1 MQHNIFL
8 KFIEIHFFP
17 YNTDV
22 SLYNTDVS
30 LYNTDVSLYNTDVS
44 LYNTD
49 VSLYD
54 TDVSLLRNNLN
65 VTFVVN
71 HKFLSMAPSSP

>member
-1 MQHNIFL
+1 MQHNNFL

-17 YNTDV
+17 
-22 SLYNTDVS
+22 
-30 LYNTDVSLYNTDVS
+30 YNTDVSLYNTDVS